1 LPAQTSSEAD
11 LIRNTATIKSMPTA
25 RVTANPAVARSDP
38 AGSSLVIFPG
48 ALGDLICL
56 IPALR
61 ALARQH
67 PRSTPDS
74 TLELMARAE
83 LARFA
88 TGRLDFNSAH
98 ALGHSQR
105 YSRGSSQGYS
115 IDRREVAQL
124 FAPGSG
130 PVAPE
135 ARAFFGSFSHV
146 YSFFGTDDEHFRA
159 ALEDASGGRA
169 SFFEFRPPGAGHVA
183 AAYLRQ
189 IHAHFG
195 SPAGAE
201 PAAALDCSFELH
213 REDLDLAED
222 RLAGLG
228 LEPRRFILILPGSG
242 SFVKNWP
249 AENFAALAEAL
260 AARLRPLVILG
271 PAEAALEPIFAA
283 RRLPLLSGL
292 ELAEVAAL
300 ARLAAAFVGNDSGVS
315 HLAAAAGAAGLAIF
329 GPTDPERWRPLGRT
343 TIIRREPL
351 SALSP
356 KEIET
361 KLLETFFNE

>member
-1 LPAQTSSEAD
+1 
-11 LIRNTATIKSMPTA
+11 M
-25 RVTANPAVARSDP
+25 
-38 AGSSLVIFPG
+38 IFPG

-61 ALARQH
+61 ALARHH
-67 PRSTPDS
+67 PRATPDS

-88 TGRLDFNSAH
+88 TGRLDFTPS
-98 ALGHSQR
+98 
-105 YSRGSSQGYS
+105 YSRGYS

-124 FAPGSG
+124 FAAGSG
-130 PVAPE
+130 PVASE
-135 ARAFFGSFSHV
+135 ARAFFGAFSHV
-146 YSFFGTDDEHFRA
+146 YSFFGADDEHFRA

-169 SFFEFRPPGAGHVA
+169 SFFPFRPPGAGHVA

-189 IHAHFG
+189 IHAYLG
-195 SPAGAE
+195 TPAGADA
-201 PAAALDCSFELH
+201 AAALNCSFELH

-260 AARLRPLVILG
+260 ATRLHPLVILG

-300 ARLAAAFVGNDSGVS
+300 ARLTATFVGNDSGVS

-343 TIIRREPL
+343 TIIQREPL
-351 SALSP
+351 SALTP
-356 KEIET
+356 AEVQTAILAIIGADNPE
-361 KLLETFFNE
+361 